1 MGNRMTEEEPCEDK
15 MTLADSSITHHMW
28 VCVNCWEVL
37 LGHDTKM
44 EHVNARHLLTSS
56 IADSEAANTEN
67 FTKLCRIYG
76 RINPEETHV
85 VLFYIPLYVKEA
97 LKRGTAE
104 MQHVRTGRELREN
117 ELINKLDRIR
127 VRFDRME
134 AERASRKPACV
145 QPRKTQTLYQ

>member
-1 MGNRMTEEEPCEDK
+1 
-15 MTLADSSITHHMW
+15 MW

-56 IADSEAANTEN
+56 IADSEPANTEN

-85 VLFYIPLYVKEA
+85 VLFYVPLYVKEA

-104 MQHVRTGRELREN
+104 MQHVRVGREDRE
-117 ELINKLDRIR
+117 
-127 VRFDRME
+127 
-134 AERASRKPACV
+134 
-145 QPRKTQTLYQ
+145 